1 MSNLTF
7 EMQLVL
13 YDRLPNYYIVPIYFT
28 FYFFWF
34 MDCKCV
40 SNRPSEGGKLLNGR
54 EGKGE
59 VMSLE
64 VAFKGGS

>member
-1 MSNLTF
+1 M
-7 EMQLVL
+7 
-13 YDRLPNYYIVPIYFT
+13 
-28 FYFFWF
+28 
-34 MDCKCV
+34 
-40 SNRPSEGGKLLNGR
+40 SNRPSVRGKLLSGR